1 MDFTTTEAAHDLG
14 NLVDTIVDSVCTPEH
29 QRELDGLDQ
38 RFDRDL
44 WAKLIDAGILS
55 SASAT
60 TLGGDGFGA
69 LEQVAILVAL
79 GRQVAAVPYLES
91 VVLGAGALARFGS
104 EELRQSWG
112 VPAVGGEK
120 TLAVALDGEMGEGPV
135 QAVAAGGGYRLTG
148 SRTQIGFGPVADAF
162 LVPAET
168 GSGAAVFLVAA
179 DDPGVTVTALKTTG
193 LGSVGH
199 LALDGTE
206 VDGARRVGEAEVVA
220 WLGTL
225 GTLGRAAFQ
234 LGVLERGLQMT
245 AEYAREREQF
255 GRPIGSFQAVSQR
268 LADGYIDVKGLR
280 LTLTQAAWKVSE
292 DIPAEVDVASA
303 AFWAADAGHRVAHT
317 IVHVHGG
324 VGVDTDHPA
333 HRYFLAAKETEFAL
347 GGATAALRR
356 IGRELAET
364 PA

>member
-1 MDFTTTEAAHDLG
+1 MDFTTTEAANDLG

-44 WAKLIDAGILS
+44 WRKLIDAGILS
-55 SASAT
+55 SASASA
-60 TLGGDGFGA
+60 LGGDGFGA
-69 LEQVAILVAL
+69 LEQIAILVAL
-79 GRQVAAVPYLES
+79 GHQLAAVPYLES
-91 VVLGAGALARFGS
+91 VVLGAGSLARFGS
-104 EELRQSWG
+104 EELQQGWG
-112 VPAVGGEK
+112 VPAVNGEK
-120 TLAVALDGEMGEGPV
+120 TLSVALDGEMGEGPV
-135 QAVAAGGGYRLTG
+135 QAVSAGAGYRLTG
-148 SRTQIGFGPVADAF
+148 TRTQVGFGPVADAF

-168 GSGAAVFLVAA
+168 DSGTAVFLVAT
-179 DDPGVTVTALKTTG
+179 DDPGVTVTALETTG

-206 VDGARRVGEAEVVA
+206 VDGARKVGGAEVA
-220 WLGTL
+220 TWLATL
-225 GTLGRAAFQ
+225 GTLGRSAFQ

-255 GRPIGSFQAVSQR
+255 DRPIGSFQAVSQR

-280 LTLTQAAWKVSE
+280 LTLTQAAWRVSE
-292 DIPAEVDVASA
+292 DIPAEIDVASA

-333 HRYFLAAKETEFAL
+333 HRYFLAAKEIEFAL
-347 GGATAALRR
+347 GGATGQLRR